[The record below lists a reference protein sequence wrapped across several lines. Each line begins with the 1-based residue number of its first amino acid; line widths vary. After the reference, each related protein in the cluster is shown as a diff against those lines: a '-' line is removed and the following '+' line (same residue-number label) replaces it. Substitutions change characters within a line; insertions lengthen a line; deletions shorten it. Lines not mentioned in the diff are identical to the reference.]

1 MAMGGC
7 WPEVLRAA
15 DEMRPVVWCAVV
27 LAILASGC
35 RGQATYPVE
44 GVVILDG
51 KPLAGASVQLVPQGQ
66 GRDATAQTDEQ
77 GRFKVSTFRPGD
89 GALPGTYKVVISPP
103 IGTPD
108 PTRYASADEAMA
120 AAARPMAKPAGPVF
134 PEKYTR
140 PDQTPLTIQV
150 PLDKPL
156 RLELSR

>member
-1 MAMGGC
+1 MGPARRTACGI
-7 WPEVLRAA
+7 VGAA
-15 DEMRPVVWCAVV
+15 V
-27 LAILASGC
+27 LATLMAGC
-35 RGQATYPVE
+35 RGQATSPVE
-44 GVVILDG
+44 GVVLLDG

-66 GRDATAQTDEQ
+66 GRDATAQTDAQ
-77 GRFKVSTFRPGD
+77 GTFKVSTFRPGD

-108 PTRYASADEAMA
+108 PTQYASADEAMA
-120 AAARPMAKPAGPVF
+120 AAARPAPKPAGPAF

-156 RLELSR
+156 RLELTR

>member
-1 MAMGGC
+1 
-7 WPEVLRAA
+7 VL
-15 DEMRPVVWCAVV
+15 
-27 LAILASGC
+27 
-35 RGQATYPVE
+35 
-44 GVVILDG
+44 LDG

-66 GRDATAQTDEQ
+66 GRDATAQTDAQ
-77 GRFKVSTFRPGD
+77 GTFKVSTFRPGD

-108 PTRYASADEAMA
+108 PTQYASADEAMA
-120 AAARPMAKPAGPVF
+120 AAARPAPKPAGPAF

-156 RLELSR
+156 RLELTR